1 MLPAPMWEQRQHYAS
16 NLGRFCQSCERGGP
30 HQSAKRMGAG
40 VHLVDESDGIPAAG
54 KTKTKYEKNRVGLL
68 EGTTA
73 REGESKNYKRPDG
86 HSSGA
91 PCQDHYFYERGNEA
105 VEREMPLGKRL
116 QEVTQGQQ
124 REARLQGQVEMLAH
138 AHQTQGSD
146 PGGHLEGMRQMPK
159 DAEKTASL
167 VDNHGLAR
175 PDGTRHQLDEEIRM
189 SVLEHLCPSELEKRS
204 QSNRSRFT
212 SYLDV
217 RDEIVLNLEARLGAK
232 VRMNDASQ
240 PPGGQDPQSMD
251 VGAFEEKGKGKSKKG
266 KGKGKEGETKKGDSK
281 GNGKWQNSG
290 RGQGSQAEG
299 SGSQSSKTCRNCGKV
314 GHLAR
319 DCWSADGG
327 AANATQKP
335 RGGKPN
341 PKSKGKGGKR
351 VSNLEEPPTE
361 PHAEPMNAGCLDL
374 SGLEVEIEIDPEIKQ
389 EMEDADRCMQPCD
402 YCFCQNC
409 GLDEGG
415 HVEHICNL
423 CDMDWERFLE
433 DEDLKS
439 IRAALKITKPDDFE
453 YIVDK
458 TICLMKGISL
468 KTFQAYKDDVK
479 ERLRKKVDPDESL
492 RKMNK
497 ETLQQVEKRRQELRL
512 LYFEKLTDAIVGES
526 RALGPGQPPG
536 SKDGGTSQTLGQAGP
551 ASGSME
557 QADPNHRADGSGEH
571 RRADSREDGSMRRV
585 RNERGGSKIGT
596 EVMVLRTKKDKL
608 KEKIHRDDQVTKAK
622 AKAAPKLTAENVNDQ
637 SWHDSRYYQAVK
649 AGASHSL
656 AWSQERKRRKA
667 TLHRQ
672 QGVADRAAERI
683 KMDKERHE
691 EFDSRP
697 VKEEEFDKA
706 DNTIETEAVQEMDD
720 GMVRV
725 FTGQAKRVARGK
737 LKKHQFSRFFKS
749 TRTYRKLSQEEVSK
763 FVTETKDDEL
773 RVMGRKRTDVLRRR
787 DRPMSKEKKESRNCA
802 HRSRPVQG
810 LEGFSKQVCCL
821 HKKGFCI

>member
-1 MLPAPMWEQRQHYAS
+1 MSVRQ
-16 NLGRFCQSCERGGP
+16 LR
-30 HQSAKRMGAG
+30 
-40 VHLVDESDGIPAAG
+40 
-54 KTKTKYEKNRVGLL
+54 
-68 EGTTA
+68 
-73 REGESKNYKRPDG
+73 
-86 HSSGA
+86 
-91 PCQDHYFYERGNEA
+91 
-105 VEREMPLGKRL
+105 

-189 SVLEHLCPSELEKRS
+189 SVLEHLRPSELEKRS
-204 QSNRSRFT
+204 QLNRSRFT

-497 ETLQQVEKRRQELRL
+497 ETLQQVEKHRQELRL

-557 QADPNHRADGSGEH
+557 QAAGSTSRMETEVKPRVMEEM
-571 RRADSREDGSMRRV
+571 RRAFGSAEFPSRPAGSEPSSRWKWRTSTRRFA
-585 RNERGGSKIGT
+585 RRWQ
-596 EVMVLRTKKDKL
+596 
-608 KEKIHRDDQVTKAK
+608 HAK
-622 AKAAPKLTAENVNDQ
+622 SAK
-637 SWHDSRYYQAVK
+637 
-649 AGASHSL
+649 
-656 AWSQERKRRKA
+656 RKRR
-667 TLHRQ
+667 
-672 QGVADRAAERI
+672 
-683 KMDKERHE
+683 
-691 EFDSRP
+691 
-697 VKEEEFDKA
+697 
-706 DNTIETEAVQEMDD
+706 
-720 GMVRV
+720 
-725 FTGQAKRVARGK
+725 
-737 LKKHQFSRFFKS
+737 FKNW
-749 TRTYRKLSQEEVSK
+749 K
-763 FVTETKDDEL
+763 
-773 RVMGRKRTDVLRRR
+773 
-787 DRPMSKEKKESRNCA
+787 P
-802 HRSRPVQG
+802 RSW
-810 LEGFSKQVCCL
+810 C
-821 HKKGFCI
+821 